1 MCRKALELARFLADN
16 RYCNTW
22 GVTNLYYS
30 VLSGGRDM
38 RRGLFSA
45 LITFGAGMA
54 LVLGCFL
61 GSSHATVS
69 YAASEPSKDI
79 TIVDEYLIPDSI
91 GWCTYYVV
99 VAENTTGSD
108 ISISADFVAKDK
120 EGRILRKVN
129 DYSDAVKDGQQF
141 MLYGQFVNSAI
152 RDAASYEYKYS
163 IGTSERCAYSSVSL
177 NAEKDGDLIAV
188 SATNSSKFDVQGVG
202 VRTVFMK
209 DGRAVGFDTVN
220 IADEGYIFHGG
231 STNSQTIGFNTGSY
245 DNYIMTYTTTGA

>member
-1 MCRKALELARFLADN
+1 MCPDALELHWLLADN

-38 RRGLFSA
+38 RRGFLSTVV
-45 LITFGAGMA
+45 TFGAGLA
-54 LVLGCFL
+54 IVLGCFL
-61 GSSHATVS
+61 GNSNAAVS
-69 YAASEPSKDI
+69 YAAKEPAKDI
-79 TIVDEYLIPDSI
+79 AVVDEYLIPDSI

-120 EGRILRKVN
+120 AGKTLRAVN
-129 DYSDAVKDGQQF
+129 DYAESVKDGQQF
-141 MLYGQFVNSAI
+141 MLYGQFNNNSI
-152 RDAASYEYKYS
+152 KDAASYEYKYS

-177 NAEKDGDLIAV
+177 NSEKDGDLIAV
-188 SATNSSKFDVQGVG
+188 SATNSSPFDVQGVG

-220 IADEGYIFHGG
+220 IADEGYIFHSG
-231 STNSQTIGFNTGSY
+231 STNSQSIGYNTGDY